1 MKSNIFLSL
10 LMHLIVGNDVKP
22 EYPKFVMT
30 KVLCKEILY
39 TSQREGYKYIG
50 LSSEGKE
57 YLTNYENS
65 DSLDK
70 EIDRQ
75 CRR

>member
-1 MKSNIFLSL
+1 M
-10 LMHLIVGNDVKP
+10 MHLIIGNDVKP
-22 EYPKFVMT
+22 EHPNFIQT
-30 KVLCKEILY
+30 KILCKDILY

-65 DSLDK
+65 DSLDA
-70 EIDRQ
+70 EIAKQ
-75 CRR
+75 CKK